1 MKHVICTFLLMMA
14 SLIAMS
20 QVITVTITKC
30 QNFSHDASISTLE
43 AMNSDLIEYPYYTVG
58 LNVFSFDLNTC
69 ELTLENQE
77 GAFSYEITK
86 VSHNSN
92 VLDCI
97 VFDGTGDVLFLIGET
112 SSGEMQFLHG
122 FTENGKVFGEFSM
135 NEDFSYTIE

>member
-1 MKHVICTFLLMMA
+1 MKHVICTFLLMTA
-14 SLIAMS
+14 SLIATS
-20 QVITVTITKC
+20 QVITVTLTKC
-30 QNFSHDASISTLE
+30 QSFSHDASISTIE

-58 LNVFSFDLNTC
+58 ENVYSFDLNTYK
-69 ELTLENQE
+69 LTFENQE
-77 GAFSYEITK
+77 GVFSYEITK
-86 VSHNSN
+86 VSYNSN

-97 VFDGTGDVLFLIGET
+97 VFDGTGDVLFLLGET